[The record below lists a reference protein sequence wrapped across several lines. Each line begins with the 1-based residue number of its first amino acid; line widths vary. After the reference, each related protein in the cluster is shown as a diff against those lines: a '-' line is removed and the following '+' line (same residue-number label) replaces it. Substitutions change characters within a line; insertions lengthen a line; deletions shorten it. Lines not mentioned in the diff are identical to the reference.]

1 MSNILER
8 MTLGDSTEEDDSAKE
23 MEKEWQEQQKEILKP
38 VTSEK
43 PAQ

>member
-1 MSNILER
+1 MA
-8 MTLGDSTEEDDSAKE
+8 LGDSTEDDSAKE
-23 MEKEWQEQQKEILKP
+23 MEKERQEQQKEILKP